1 MFPQN
6 ELAETILLS
15 TYGRKNLFKKTVSH
29 YTKMFALKFEL
40 QRKSL

>member
-15 TYGRKNLFKKTVSH
+15 TYGRKNLFKKNGFPLHKDVCV
-29 YTKMFALKFEL
+29 KV
-40 QRKSL
+40 

>member
-15 TYGRKNLFKKTVSH
+15 TYGRKNLFKKRFPT
-29 YTKMFALKFEL
+29 T
-40 QRKSL
+40 QRCLR